1 MDTGCYSCAHFLA
14 SAVSEASKPSSRID
28 FRCSGRSMG
37 IKFIADNNVG
47 KLARWLRLIG
57 YDTLLFKQKN
67 DSQMIKIA
75 LNEDRV
81 VLTKDSQFMR
91 RRLVTAGRL
100 KAIYIKQ
107 DDPKL
112 QVQEVVQTLNLN
124 YRFKPFSLCLECNQV
139 LIARDREEVQNRV
152 PDHVLETQTQ
162 YTECPT
168 CHRIYWQGTHWQAMV
183 DKLQDLQRRAGEN
196 HTIT

>member
-1 MDTGCYSCAHFLA
+1 
-14 SAVSEASKPSSRID
+14 
-28 FRCSGRSMG
+28 MG

-67 DSQMIKIA
+67 DGQMIKIA

-81 VLTKDSQFMR
+81 ILTKDSQFMR
-91 RRLVTAGRL
+91 RRLVTGGRL
-100 KAIYIKQ
+100 KAIHIKQ

-112 QVQEVVQTLNLN
+112 QAQEVVQTLNLN
-124 YRFKPFSLCLECNQV
+124 YHFKPFSLCLECNRV
-139 LIARDREEVQNRV
+139 LIARDKEEVQDRV
-152 PDHVLETQTQ
+152 PDHVFKTQTQ
-162 YTECPT
+162 YTECPA
-168 CHRIYWQGTHWQAMV
+168 CHRIYWRGTHWQAMV
-183 DKLQDLQRRAGEN
+183 NKLRNLQGRGGEN